1 MDLPRTLRRSP
12 GTGLSDQTIGHAMAL
27 LELPVWVG
35 SPSAQ
40 EAVDD
45 AVALVVESLTGP
57 LREPGPEPPSWML
70 GPTGR
75 ADLGSVRATVG
86 RLHRTAE
93 SLDGGRDTDPVA
105 RAARG
110 LAVALS
116 DYADELTEIS
126 LRHRSASP
134 RGDGPGA
141 HPIGALRAAKRLTA
155 ACRRATSELAGPAND

>member
-57 LREPGPEPPSWML
+57 LRE
-70 GPTGR
+70 
-75 ADLGSVRATVG
+75 
-86 RLHRTAE
+86 
-93 SLDGGRDTDPVA
+93 
-105 RAARG
+105 
-110 LAVALS
+110 
-116 DYADELTEIS
+116 
-126 LRHRSASP
+126 
-134 RGDGPGA
+134 
-141 HPIGALRAAKRLTA
+141 
-155 ACRRATSELAGPAND
+155 RRF